1 MPQNLHQDE
10 QKIDGYLQQRRNTSS
25 FELLQLFCK
34 PEHTTISSHFFW
46 DPIMTFFPNAPPDD
60 QNFWI
65 LCQRIRI
72 TLYDLLNAYQIPMLS
87 KTNLQSSRVLAEKN
101 SEIKFHNIILVIVF
115 SDIDFYYKYYK
126 FFSYY
131 LSQIMAPFDFFYQ
144 TLIRAD
150 SVTSVIPFMHS
161 DEKWFQEAHLSC
173 NCKEST

>member
-1 MPQNLHQDE
+1 MARLVCKIDANILLLQANKINNTQQQQKMSKIMPQNLHQDE

-87 KTNLQSSRVLAEKN
+87 KTNLQSSRVLVEK
-101 SEIKFHNIILVIVF
+101 IQK
-115 SDIDFYYKYYK
+115 
-126 FFSYY
+126 
-131 LSQIMAPFDFFYQ
+131 
-144 TLIRAD
+144 
-150 SVTSVIPFMHS
+150 
-161 DEKWFQEAHLSC
+161 
-173 NCKEST
+173 